1 MLAKWMINKWQSI
14 IGLQLNKDPNFIKA
28 FNSGKY
34 IGYNLCSK
42 NEWLIHIHISISLY
56 LIAWADNADSL
67 SIAYSS
73 TRALKTDYTR

>member
-42 NEWLIHIHISISLY
+42 NE
-56 LIAWADNADSL
+56 
-67 SIAYSS
+67 
-73 TRALKTDYTR
+73 